1 MERKSLPVLL
11 SFAAIIGISG
21 IMLAYSGFSGGTSGM
36 ISGPSRPPQLEQT
49 IVTKVIDGD
58 TVIVEGGES
67 VRLLGMDSD
76 EKGYPCFTPA
86 KKRMEELVLGKQVY
100 LERDLE
106 DRDIYGRLLRYIFLV
121 DRNICLQ
128 MVKEGLAVAR
138 FPEENAKYRQEIA
151 AAEKYAQESHVG
163 CKWGGNAYQEPDAPA
178 SQPAAQAASTGGAVQ
193 ACDAWRYIGK
203 EMVVEGRVVQ
213 GTKSRTSTVFLNFGD
228 SYPDNCFTAVIFSS
242 DSGSFPENP
251 QSYYSGRTVR
261 VTGLIKEYQGKPE
274 IILEKAGQIETI

>member
-1 MERKSLPVLL
+1 MEWKSLPVLL
-11 SFAAIIGISG
+11 SLAAILGVAAI
-21 IMLAYSGFSGGTSGM
+21 LAYPGLSGGISGM
-36 ISGPSRPPQLEQT
+36 ISGSGQPAQLEQT

-58 TVIVEGGES
+58 TVIVEGGSS
-67 VRLLGMDSD
+67 VRLLGIDTD

-106 DRDIYGRLLRYIFLV
+106 DRDIYGRLLRYIFLG

-128 MVKEGLAVAR
+128 MVKEGFAVAR
-138 FPEENAKYRQEIA
+138 FPEENAKYRQEIV
-151 AAEKYAQESHVG
+151 AAEKYAQESQVG
-163 CKWGGNAYQEPDAPA
+163 CKWGGNAYKEPDV
-178 SQPAAQAASTGGAVQ
+178 QATAGAIQ
-193 ACDAWRYIGK
+193 ACDAWKYIGK
-203 EMVVEGRVVQ
+203 EMTVEGRVVQ

-242 DSGSFPENP
+242 DLGSFPENP
-251 QSYYSGRTVR
+251 QAYYSGRTVR

-274 IILEKAGQIETI
+274 IILEKAGQIESI